1 MWKRD
6 IARRLLANS
15 TQPDA
20 LRRDEVNNCL
30 IYLAQRRSRRRYETT
45 RVMIF
50 NVEFLLATQQIA
62 SITGLPMTHARDRL
76 AFVTENHL
84 GDDDQ
89 TLVSCIPKHVNGYDM
104 AQMFHALVRES
115 VGLARDTNVSCNIE
129 PCVSEP

>member
-30 IYLAQRRSRRRYETT
+30 IYLAHRRSRRRFETT

-50 NVEFLLATQQIA
+50 DVEFLLATQQIA
-62 SITGLPMTHARDRL
+62 SITGLPMTRARDRL
-76 AFVTENHL
+76 TRVAESHL
-84 GDDDQ
+84 GNRYEAS
-89 TLVSCIPKHVNGYDM
+89 VSCIPKHVGGYDM

-115 VGLARDTNVSCNIE
+115 IGLSSDMQVTRHLVPLST
-129 PCVSEP
+129 

>member
-30 IYLAQRRSRRRYETT
+30 IYLAQRRSRRRFETT

-50 NVEFLLATQQIA
+50 DVEFLLATQQIA
-62 SITGLPMTHARDRL
+62 SITGLPMTRARDRL
-76 AFVTENHL
+76 TRVAESHL
-84 GDDDQ
+84 GNRYEAP
-89 TLVSCIPKHVNGYDM
+89 VSCVPNHVSGYDM

-115 VGLARDTNVSCNIE
+115 IGLSSDMQVTRHLLPLST
-129 PCVSEP
+129 

>member
-6 IARRLLANS
+6 VARRLLANS

-20 LRRDEVNNCL
+20 LRRDEINNGL
-30 IYLAQRRSRRRYETT
+30 IYLAQHKSRRRFETT

-50 NVEFLLATQQIA
+50 DVEFLLAVQQIA

-76 AFVTENHL
+76 TRVAENHL
-84 GDDDQ
+84 GNRYEAS
-89 TLVSCIPKHVNGYDM
+89 VSCVPKHVSGYDM

-115 VGLARDTNVSCNIE
+115 VGLSSDIQVTRHLVPLST
-129 PCVSEP
+129 

>member
-30 IYLAQRRSRRRYETT
+30 IYLAHRRSRRRFETT

-50 NVEFLLATQQIA
+50 DVEFLLATQQIA
-62 SITGLPMTHARDRL
+62 SITGLPMTHARGRL
-76 AFVTENHL
+76 NRAVESHL
-84 GDDDQ
+84 GGQ
-89 TLVSCIPKHVNGYDM
+89 YKVRVSCIPKHVSGYDM

-115 VGLARDTNVSCNIE
+115 VGLSSGLHSSRHLVSQEYC
-129 PCVSEP
+129 

>member
-6 IARRLLANS
+6 VARRLLANS

-20 LRRDEVNNCL
+20 FRRDEINNVL
-30 IYLAQRRSRRRYETT
+30 IYLAQRKSRRRYETT

-50 NVEFLLATQQIA
+50 DVEFLLATQQIA

-76 AFVTENHL
+76 ARAAESLL
-84 GDDDQ
+84 GNRYEVS
-89 TLVSCIPKHVNGYDM
+89 VSCIPKHVSGYDM

-115 VGLARDTNVSCNIE
+115 VGLSSDMQFTRHLVPLST
-129 PCVSEP
+129 

>member
-20 LRRDEVNNCL
+20 LRRDEINNGL
-30 IYLAQRRSRRRYETT
+30 IYLAKEMSRRRYETT
-45 RVMIF
+45 RDTIF

-62 SITGLPMTHARDRL
+62 SITGLPLTRARERL
-76 AFVTENHL
+76 AGVAENHL
-84 GDDDQ
+84 SNRYAAF
-89 TLVSCIPKHVNGYDM
+89 VSCIPKHVSGYDM

-115 VGLARDTNVSCNIE
+115 VGLSSDLHSSRHLVSQEYC
-129 PCVSEP
+129 

>member
-6 IARRLLANS
+6 VARRLLANS

-20 LRRDEVNNCL
+20 LRRDEINNGL
-30 IYLAQRRSRRRYETT
+30 IYLAKDKSRRRFETT

-115 VGLARDTNVSCNIE
+115 VGLSNDMQVTRHLVPLST
-129 PCVSEP
+129 

>member
-20 LRRDEVNNCL
+20 LRRDEINNVL
-30 IYLAQRRSRRRYETT
+30 IYLAQHKSRRRFETT

-50 NVEFLLATQQIA
+50 DVEFLLAVQQIA

-76 AFVTENHL
+76 TRVAENHL
-84 GDDDQ
+84 GNRYEAS
-89 TLVSCIPKHVNGYDM
+89 VSCIPKHVSVYDM

-115 VGLARDTNVSCNIE
+115 VGLSSDIQVTRHLVPLST
-129 PCVSEP
+129 

>member
-20 LRRDEVNNCL
+20 LRRDEINNVL
-30 IYLAQRRSRRRYETT
+30 IYLAQRRSRRQFETT

-50 NVEFLLATQQIA
+50 DVEFLLATQQIA
-62 SITGLPMTHARDRL
+62 SITGLPMTRARDRL
-76 AFVTENHL
+76 TRVAESHL
-84 GDDDQ
+84 GNRYEAP
-89 TLVSCIPKHVNGYDM
+89 VSCVPKHVSGYDM

-115 VGLARDTNVSCNIE
+115 IGLSSDMQVTRHLVPLST
-129 PCVSEP
+129 

>member
-20 LRRDEVNNCL
+20 LRRDEINNGL
-30 IYLAQRRSRRRYETT
+30 IYLAKDKSRRRYETT
-45 RVMIF
+45 RNMIF

-62 SITGLPMTHARDRL
+62 TITGLPMTHARERL
-76 AFVTENHL
+76 TRVAESHL
-84 GDDDQ
+84 GNRYEAP
-89 TLVSCIPKHVNGYDM
+89 VSCVPKHVSGYDM

-115 VGLARDTNVSCNIE
+115 IGLSSDMQVTRHLLPLST
-129 PCVSEP
+129 

>member
-20 LRRDEVNNCL
+20 LRRDEINNVL
-30 IYLAQRRSRRRYETT
+30 IYLAQRKSRRRYETT

-62 SITGLPMTHARDRL
+62 TITGLPMTHARDRL
-76 AFVTENHL
+76 NRATENQL
-84 GDDDQ
+84 GNRYEAS
-89 TLVSCIPKHVNGYDM
+89 VSCIPKNVSGYDM

-115 VGLARDTNVSCNIE
+115 VGLSSDMQVTRHLVPLST
-129 PCVSEP
+129 

>member
-6 IARRLLANS
+6 IARRFLTNS

-20 LRRDEVNNCL
+20 LIRDEINNGF
-30 IYLAQRRSRRRYETT
+30 IYLAKDKSRRRFETT

-50 NVEFLLATQQIA
+50 DVEFLLAVQQIA

-76 AFVTENHL
+76 TRVAENHL
-84 GDDDQ
+84 GNRYEAS
-89 TLVSCIPKHVNGYDM
+89 VSCIPKYVSGYDM

-115 VGLARDTNVSCNIE
+115 VGLSSDFHSSRHLVSQEYC
-129 PCVSEP
+129 

>member
-30 IYLAQRRSRRRYETT
+30 IYLAHRRSRRRFETT

-50 NVEFLLATQQIA
+50 DVEFLLATQQIA
-62 SITGLPMTHARDRL
+62 SITGLPMTRARDRL
-76 AFVTENHL
+76 TRVAESHL
-84 GDDDQ
+84 GNRYEAP
-89 TLVSCIPKHVNGYDM
+89 VSCVPKHVSGYDM

-115 VGLARDTNVSCNIE
+115 VGLSSGLHSSRHLVSQEYC
-129 PCVSEP
+129 

>member
-30 IYLAQRRSRRRYETT
+30 IYLAHRRSRRRFETT

-50 NVEFLLATQQIA
+50 DVEFLLATQQIA
-62 SITGLPMTHARDRL
+62 SITGLPMTRARDRL
-76 AFVTENHL
+76 TRVAESHL
-84 GDDDQ
+84 GNRYEAP
-89 TLVSCIPKHVNGYDM
+89 VSCVPNHVSGYDM

-115 VGLARDTNVSCNIE
+115 IGLSSDMQVTRHLVPLST
-129 PCVSEP
+129 

>member
-20 LRRDEVNNCL
+20 LRRDEINNVL
-30 IYLAQRRSRRRYETT
+30 IYLAQHKSRRRYETT

-62 SITGLPMTHARDRL
+62 TITGLPMTHARDRL
-76 AFVTENHL
+76 DRATEALLSCHYN
-84 GDDDQ
+84 DQ
-89 TLVSCIPKHVNGYDM
+89 VRCSPSHVSGYEM

-115 VGLARDTNVSCNIE
+115 VGLSSDIQVTRHLVPLST
-129 PCVSEP
+129 

>member
-30 IYLAQRRSRRRYETT
+30 IYLAQRRSRRRFETT

-50 NVEFLLATQQIA
+50 DVEFLLATQQIA
-62 SITGLPMTHARDRL
+62 SITGLPMTRARDRL
-76 AFVTENHL
+76 TRVAESHL
-84 GDDDQ
+84 GNRYEAP
-89 TLVSCIPKHVNGYDM
+89 VSCVPNHVSGYDM

-115 VGLARDTNVSCNIE
+115 IGLSSDMQVTRHLVPLST
-129 PCVSEP
+129 

>member
-20 LRRDEVNNCL
+20 LRRDEINNVL
-30 IYLAQRRSRRRYETT
+30 IYLAQHKSRRRFETT

-50 NVEFLLATQQIA
+50 DVEFLLAVQQIA

-76 AFVTENHL
+76 AHATEALLSRHYN
-84 GDDDQ
+84 DQ
-89 TLVSCIPKHVNGYDM
+89 VRCSPSHVNGYDM
-104 AQMFHALVRES
+104 AQMFHILVRES
-115 VGLARDTNVSCNIE
+115 VGLSSASH
-129 PCVSEP
+129 